1 MPFSERQPL
10 AGAGRRRAEFEA
22 SYSIIEA
29 HGSGVR
35 FLLNDVDVTFA
46 GSSFDD
52 CVFEQKRSWLAA
64 GALGHISARCVY
76 RRCTFLGVDFGLRGF
91 SLGWARFED
100 CTFDHCRIGHL
111 YSVRADLVG
120 CSFIGRVDNA
130 QFLGADPASG
140 VPNEIRDNDFTQA
153 ELGRVSFQGGARP
166 ASQVWAAGVAVDGD
180 EVDWEIVVT

>member
-1 MPFSERQPL
+1 AANCQDCPVSVPPIRPFARTLLSGLLEPGDMPFSERQPL
-10 AGAGRRRAEFEA
+10 AGTGRRRAEFEA

-35 FLLNDVDVTFA
+35 FLLNDVDVSFA

-76 RRCTFLGVDFGLRGF
+76 RRCTFVGVHFGLRGF

-100 CTFDHCRIGHL
+100 CTFDHCRTGHL
-111 YSVRADLVG
+111 YSVRADL
-120 CSFIGRVDNA
+120 
-130 QFLGADPASG
+130 
-140 VPNEIRDNDFTQA
+140 
-153 ELGRVSFQGGARP
+153 
-166 ASQVWAAGVAVDGD
+166 
-180 EVDWEIVVT
+180 